1 MYIKFIKNKIVRT
14 NKPHLTSVYVLR
26 WYIFS
31 KYFLTAVCLHS
42 VESPVASNSHAI
54 ASTVHEYTLVG
65 INYVVIA
72 EPGEYHANVLN
83 LIYGYAIV
91 F

>member
-31 KYFLTAVCLHS
+31 KYFLTAGCLHS

-54 ASTVHEYTLVG
+54 ASTVHENTLVG
-65 INYVVIA
+65 INYKLPLSSLQSQVNTM
-72 EPGEYHANVLN
+72 PM
-83 LIYGYAIV
+83 